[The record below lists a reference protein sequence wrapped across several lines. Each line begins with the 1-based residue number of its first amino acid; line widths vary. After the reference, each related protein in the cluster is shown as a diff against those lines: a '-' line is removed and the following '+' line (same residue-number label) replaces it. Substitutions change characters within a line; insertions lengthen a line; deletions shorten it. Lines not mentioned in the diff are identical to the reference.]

1 MVIEY
6 YYGKDWQK
14 TGTQIKK
21 KVNVIGAD
29 IEEMKIELNC

>member
-21 KVNVIGAD
+21 ANVIGAD